1 MHHIGRG
8 EQAAGLPQAGL
19 GSVHRVVF
27 VKDMQSLT
35 ATRQYTVAGCRDAMA
50 PYCSTPQQVTQIQ
63 RRRRTPI

>member
-8 EQAAGLPQAGL
+8 EQAAALPQAGL

-35 ATRQYTVAGCRDAMA
+35 VTRQYIIIAGCRDAMA
-50 PYCSTPQQVTQIQ
+50 PY
-63 RRRRTPI
+63 